1 MGKKDISYKEAIA
14 EIEGILRS
22 IENGEPDIDD
32 LSKKLKR
39 ANELI
44 KFCKEKLHKAEKDI
58 DKLVEDIDG

>member
-44 KFCKEKLHKAEKDI
+44 KFCKEKLHKTEKDI